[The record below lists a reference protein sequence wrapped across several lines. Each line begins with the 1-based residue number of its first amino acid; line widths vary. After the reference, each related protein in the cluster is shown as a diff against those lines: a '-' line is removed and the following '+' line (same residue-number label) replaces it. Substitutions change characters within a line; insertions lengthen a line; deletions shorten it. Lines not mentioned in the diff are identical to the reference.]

1 MRRIIYAV
9 AFCVVITGCATV
21 KNYSDK
27 EYAAKSSNAHIE
39 VVNLNNTKRDYEVIG
54 KIDGYLGADIETLK
68 AKARAMGGDAISIP
82 IENEANGRS
91 QVLVIK
97 WK

>member
-1 MRRIIYAV
+1 MRHLIYAV
-9 AFCVVITGCATV
+9 AFCAIITGCATV
-21 KNYSDK
+21 ENYSDK
-27 EYAAKSSNAHIE
+27 KYAAKSASAHIE

-54 KIDGYLGADIETLK
+54 KIDGHLGADIDTLK
-68 AKARAMGGDAISIP
+68 AKAREMGGDAISIP
-82 IENEANGRS
+82 AEDGLKS